1 MIIINTKED
10 AETFI
15 NGIIRKSK
23 EHKKSMPIVYTT
35 KEVAKMLKTT
45 EQHISQL
52 VRNGELKPISER
64 KRYRVFSDTEI
75 ENFINNEKK

>member
-1 MIIINTKED
+1 
-10 AETFI
+10 
-15 NGIIRKSK
+15 
-23 EHKKSMPIVYTT
+23 MPIVYTT